1 MQTAQIILQEH
12 QNHQKIP
19 YLTDKRIREW
29 CFGSLDGGYDGELWG
44 VVPRILAFKSY
55 EDMMTTKI
63 TYRELANAI
72 IEADTADWAE
82 PYEVIRDRVWS
93 GFEDIAHH
101 REKWWRQSHGGFP
114 WTNNFLLLSLIDASL
129 PMQMA
134 LENGSVTTLTYEKE
148 HLPFKELM
156 IFLILKREKD
166 R

>member
-1 MQTAQIILQEH
+1 MIVVVPCKPLRLFYKNIKTT
-12 QNHQKIP
+12 KDS
-19 YLTDKRIREW
+19 LTDKRIREW

-101 REKWWRQSHGGFP
+101 REKMVAAKSWWFP
-114 WTNNFLLLSLIDASL
+114 MD
-129 PMQMA
+129 
-134 LENGSVTTLTYEKE
+134 
-148 HLPFKELM
+148 
-156 IFLILKREKD
+156 
-166 R
+166 

>member
-1 MQTAQIILQEH
+1 MFWFF
-12 QNHQKIP
+12 
-19 YLTDKRIREW
+19 RWR
-29 CFGSLDGGYDGELWG
+29 YDGELWG

-72 IEADTADWAE
+72 IEADTADWASLMKLS
-82 PYEVIRDRVWS
+82 VIVFGLVS
-93 GFEDIAHH
+93 KISLII
-101 REKWWRQSHGGFP
+101 EKNGGGKVMVVSHGLTISFY
-114 WTNNFLLLSLIDASL
+114 FASL

>member
-1 MQTAQIILQEH
+1 MVA
-12 QNHQKIP
+12 
-19 YLTDKRIREW
+19 
-29 CFGSLDGGYDGELWG
+29 
-44 VVPRILAFKSY
+44 AKS
-55 EDMMTTKI
+55 
-63 TYRELANAI
+63 
-72 IEADTADWAE
+72 
-82 PYEVIRDRVWS
+82 
-93 GFEDIAHH
+93 
-101 REKWWRQSHGGFP
+101 WWFP

>member
-1 MQTAQIILQEH
+1 M
-12 QNHQKIP
+12 
-19 YLTDKRIREW
+19 
-29 CFGSLDGGYDGELWG
+29 FGSLDGGYDGELWG

-101 REKWWRQSHGGFP
+101 REKMVAAKSWWFP

-134 LENGSVTTLTYEKE
+134 LENGSVTTLTYEKGTFTIQGINDISYIE
-148 HLPFKELM
+148 K
-156 IFLILKREKD
+156 EKD